1 MLRSMSSAISGLRNH
16 QTYMDVVG
24 HNIAN
29 VNTVGYK
36 ASRINFKEALA
47 QTYKVGSSPVAGGIG
62 GTNPIQVGLGV
73 VMGGVDTIMTQG
85 SMTTTGKTTDLAIQ
99 GQGFFMLGTAETAD
113 SAHTGGASSPNATD
127 DVATP
132 SYFTRDGAFALDSSG
147 YLVDPVSGNYVL
159 GAKIGYFDSTV
170 TGPSTSA
177 AGAADFDGDS
187 VVDYVDADGH
197 WVDSDGNR
205 LTSGTAS
212 TGEYTY
218 DVGKVQIDPSWGW
231 ANFSISNDGKI
242 TGVKADGTTDTAH
255 HPRVLVARF
264 NNPEGLV
271 RAGGNLFQAG
281 LNSGDPIVAP
291 PGDNHEGMGTLMSGT
306 LEASNVDLAEQFSR
320 MIMAERGFQANTRII
335 TASDEMLQD
344 LISMKR

>member
-47 QTYKVGSSPVAGGIG
+47 QTYSVGSAPVANGIG

-85 SMTTTGKTTDLAIQ
+85 PMTTTGKTTDLAIQ
-99 GQGFFMLGTAETAD
+99 GQGFFMLGTTLDAA
-113 SAHTGGASSPNATD
+113 TGGYAPA
-127 DVATP
+127 
-132 SYFTRDGAFALDSSG
+132 YFTRDGAFALDKDG

-159 GAKIGYFDSTV
+159 GAVGDPADPAIGYT
-170 TGPSTSA
+170 A
-177 AGAADFDGDS
+177 A
-187 VVDYVDADGH
+187 
-197 WVDSDGNR
+197 
-205 LTSGTAS
+205 
-212 TGEYTY
+212 E
-218 DVGKVQIDPSWGW
+218 VQRVRIDPAWGW
-231 ANFSISNDGKI
+231 ASFSISNDGKI
-242 TGVKADGTTDTAH
+242 TGVKADGTTDATNR
-255 HPRVLVARF
+255 PRILLAGF
-264 NNPEGLV
+264 SNPEGLV
-271 RAGGNLFQAG
+271 RAGGNLFRAG
-281 LNSGDPIVAP
+281 LNSGNPTIAS
-291 PGDNHEGMGTLMSGT
+291 PGDNTKGLGSLMSGT

-320 MIMAERGFQANTRII
+320 MIMAERGFQANSRII

-344 LISMKR
+344 LVNMKR

>member
-36 ASRINFKEALA
+36 ASRINFKEALS
-47 QTYKVGSSPVAGGIG
+47 QTYKVGSGPVSDGIG
-62 GTNPIQVGLGV
+62 GTNPTQVGLGV

-85 SMTTTGKTTDLAIQ
+85 SMVTTGKTTDLAIQ
-99 GQGFFMLGTAETAD
+99 GQGFFMLGTAHQTD
-113 SAHTGGASSPNATD
+113 SAHTGWAGVPDATD
-127 DVATP
+127 DVYTP
-132 SYFTRDGAFALDSSG
+132 SYFTRDGAFAQDQEG

-159 GAKIGYFDSTV
+159 GAKIGFFDSTV
-170 TGPSTSA
+170 TGPSTTA
-177 AGAADFDGDS
+177 AGAADFDGDG
-187 VVDYVDADGH
+187 VTDYVDADGH
-197 WVDSDGNR
+197 WVDADGNR
-205 LTSGTAS
+205 LAAGDVT
-212 TGEYTY
+212 TGVYTY
-218 DVGKVQIDPSWGW
+218 DVGRVQIDPAWGW
-231 ANFSISNDGKI
+231 ANFSISNDGKV
-242 TGVKADGTTDTAH
+242 TGVKTDGTTDTLH
-255 HPRVLVARF
+255 RPRVLIAKF

-271 RAGGNLFQAG
+271 RAGGNLYQAG
-281 LNSGDPIVAP
+281 LNSGDPIIAP
-291 PGDNHEGMGTLMSGT
+291 PGDNKRGMGTLMSGT